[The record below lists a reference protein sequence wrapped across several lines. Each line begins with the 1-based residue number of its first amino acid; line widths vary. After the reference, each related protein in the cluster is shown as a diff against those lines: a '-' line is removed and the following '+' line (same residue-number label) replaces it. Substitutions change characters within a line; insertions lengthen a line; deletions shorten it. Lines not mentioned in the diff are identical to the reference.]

1 MSDKPRE
8 KKTEEVKLHLGETLK
23 SDLKVQAGHEGFEE
37 LSPFIRKILRM
48 YLYGK
53 VSPTREEIAGM
64 VRDD

>member
-1 MSDKPRE
+1 MPNE
-8 KKTEEVKLHLGETLK
+8 KKTEDVKLHLGETLK
-23 SDLKVQAGHEGFEE
+23 SDLKVQASNEGFEE

-53 VSPTREEIAGM
+53 VSPNREQMAEM